1 MAEARRAPKDRRF
14 AAGRFRDRSGGA
26 RLRLVGKTEADL
38 MAGIFER
45 DPVIEVY
52 CRVPMRPN
60 SCVAFHGGPR
70 VRWAKLMFDMKV
82 RVLRH
87 QSRSGQVRTES
98 CERAGNV
105 VFEA

>member
-1 MAEARRAPKDRRF
+1 MGYSAARAQQGTTRAKPVAIR
-14 AAGRFRDRSGGA
+14 GG
-26 RLRLVGKTEADL
+26 L
-38 MAGIFER
+38 
-45 DPVIEVY
+45 
-52 CRVPMRPN
+52 
-60 SCVAFHGGPR
+60 R

-82 RVLRH
+82 QVLRH

>member
-1 MAEARRAPKDRRF
+1 MRSEA
-14 AAGRFRDRSGGA
+14 
-26 RLRLVGKTEADL
+26 
-38 MAGIFER
+38 
-45 DPVIEVY
+45 
-52 CRVPMRPN
+52 
-60 SCVAFHGGPR
+60 VALYGGPR
-70 VRWAKLMFDMKV
+70 VRWEKLMFDMKV

>member
-1 MAEARRAPKDRRF
+1 MLVVF
-14 AAGRFRDRSGGA
+14 CGG
-26 RLRLVGKTEADL
+26 L
-38 MAGIFER
+38 
-45 DPVIEVY
+45 
-52 CRVPMRPN
+52 
-60 SCVAFHGGPR
+60 R
-70 VRWAKLMFDMKV
+70 VRWEKLMFDMKV